1 MAAPARS
8 MLIKVSRILF
18 PLALA
23 VSLYE
28 ATNRSTGILPFSY
41 GDKILHLLA
50 FFTLAI
56 LDDFAFPGRG
66 FGLRKMLPL
75 VFYGI
80 LIEVIQLFLPYRSCD
95 ITDFLA
101 DCGGLALYY
110 LLIPVLKKIPLLRER
125 WSN

>member
-1 MAAPARS
+1 MAIPARS
-8 MLIKVSRILF
+8 ILINVSRILF

-28 ATNRSTGILPFSY
+28 ATSRSSELLPFGN
-41 GDKILHLLA
+41 GDKVLHLLA

-66 FGLRKMLPL
+66 FGFRKMLPL

-80 LIEVIQLFLPYRSCD
+80 LIEIIQSFLPYRSCD
-95 ITDFLA
+95 IMDLLA
-101 DCGGLALYY
+101 DCGGLALYV
-110 LLIPVLKKIPLLRER
+110 LLIPVLKRMPLLRER
-125 WSN
+125 WNN

>member
-1 MAAPARS
+1 
-8 MLIKVSRILF
+8 MLIKVSRILL

-28 ATNRSTGILPFSY
+28 ATSRSSGILPFSN

-66 FGLRKMLPL
+66 FGLRKILPL

-80 LIEVIQLFLPYRSCD
+80 LIEIIQIFLPYRSCD

-101 DCGGLALYY
+101 DCSGLVLYY
-110 LLIPVLKKIPLLRER
+110 LLIPVMKKIPLLRER
-125 WSN
+125 WNN